1 MQYTLAV
8 DRGNANLAS
17 RFTALHPAVLELI
30 YRTVN
35 VAEKNG
41 LDVSVCG
48 EMASQPLM
56 AYALLGLGVRSLSVS
71 PRGVPLIK
79 RIVRAMRIDDASR
92 AAAVALASPT
102 AALAEMEIR
111 RGLSAALA
119 NAPAPTDGL
128 LGMSHSI

>member
-1 MQYTLAV
+1 
-8 DRGNANLAS
+8 
-17 RFTALHPAVLELI
+17 
-30 YRTVN
+30 
-35 VAEKNG
+35 
-41 LDVSVCG
+41 
-48 EMASQPLM
+48 
-56 AYALLGLGVRSLSVS
+56 
-71 PRGVPLIK
+71 VPLIK

-119 NAPAPTDGL
+119 NAPTPSDGL